1 LQRLFRGALYKK
13 CVKCA
18 VPFSRNF
25 LSGTKSQ
32 AYLRRAA
39 MQKKNV
45 LYHCRQGYFICLVE
59 LLRQHASISDEA
71 SIEKVLETIS
81 KVLHIKGSK
90 SVSRV
95 HLFLLV

>member
-13 CVKCA
+13 RKCVKCA
-18 VPFSRNF
+18 VPFRRNF

-32 AYLRRAA
+32 AYLL
-39 MQKKNV
+39 QKKNV